1 MISCK
6 RCIYDQNVSAISFD
20 NDGICNY
27 CRQIEELE
35 SMYKTGEKE
44 GEDKFYKIVDEIKE
58 KGKNSKYDVII
69 GVSGGTD
76 SSYLLHLSHQL
87 GLRPLAVHYDNTWN
101 TAIATQNIKKVVT
114 KLNIDLDTYVIDSK
128 EQDTILLSFMKAGI
142 CGVDAATDLALAEVM
157 YRMANKHN
165 VAYVFEGHSFQ
176 TEGVSPIGVSY
187 TDGQFIKSVVKVHS
201 GQKLKSYPN
210 MTFWRF
216 LRWVLFKRIKKIR
229 PLWYIKYNKKDAQDL
244 LAEEYG
250 WMNYGGHHLENRISA
265 FDHSFL
271 MPTKFQVDQR
281 NNSLSA
287 SVRSKLIDRNKAVQL
302 YAEPPLLEQGIINYV
317 KKRLKLNESEF
328 NEILNGPIRNFTN
341 YKTYKGRFEKFRFL
355 FSILAKVNLVPY
367 SFYQKYCFPIKDAS

>member
-1 MISCK
+1 M
-6 RCIYDQNVSAISFD
+6 
-20 NDGICNY
+20 
-27 CRQIEELE
+27 
-35 SMYKTGEKE
+35 
-44 GEDKFYKIVDEIKE
+44 
-58 KGKNSKYDVII
+58 
-69 GVSGGTD
+69 
-76 SSYLLHLSHQL
+76 SHQL

-216 LRWVLFKRIKKIR
+216 LRWVLFK
-229 PLWYIKYNKKDAQDL
+229 
-244 LAEEYG
+244 E
-250 WMNYGGHHLENRISA
+250 
-265 FDHSFL
+265 
-271 MPTKFQVDQR
+271 
-281 NNSLSA
+281 
-287 SVRSKLIDRNKAVQL
+287 
-302 YAEPPLLEQGIINYV
+302 
-317 KKRLKLNESEF
+317 
-328 NEILNGPIRNFTN
+328 
-341 YKTYKGRFEKFRFL
+341 
-355 FSILAKVNLVPY
+355 
-367 SFYQKYCFPIKDAS
+367 